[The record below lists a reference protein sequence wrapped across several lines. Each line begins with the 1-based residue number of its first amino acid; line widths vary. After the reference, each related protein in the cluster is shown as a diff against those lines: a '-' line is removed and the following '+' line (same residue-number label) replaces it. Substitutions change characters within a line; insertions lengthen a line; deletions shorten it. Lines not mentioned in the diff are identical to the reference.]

1 MTGSSSGGREA
12 TRIADSARTPCG
24 AARAGAD
31 ARSGCTSFHYPLNP
45 DRRLAIRRARS
56 SGSALRSFHGLRIR
70 KTAPVRSEKPAAA
83 FPHVR
88 GQAFRSL
95 DAVRCYN
102 VCDIRGSLFIGRS
115 ILPAPVLIFGFGSCP
130 CGAGALAAALAFGL
144 ELVPVIL
151 GCLRLLNGRLLCIGS
166 CFWGGAAIRPR

>member
-1 MTGSSSGGREA
+1 MTGSSSEGREA
-12 TRIADSARTPCG
+12 VRTTDSAQTPCG
-24 AARAGAD
+24 AARAAAD

-56 SGSALRSFHGLRIR
+56 SGSALRSLHGLRIR

-95 DAVRCYN
+95 DAVRCYI
-102 VCDIRGSLFIGRS
+102 VCDIPGSLAIGCS
-115 ILPAPVLIFGFGSCP
+115 ILPAPLPIFGFGSFP
-130 CGAGALAAALAFGL
+130 CGERPRPRLLTLFLNVLAFDL
-144 ELVPVIL
+144 NWF
-151 GCLRLLNGRLLCIGS
+151 LLL
-166 CFWGGAAIRPR
+166 GGAALQRC